1 MISSLLAYIK
11 CLEWSMKELEHL
23 QSWTTQIQSDHI
35 VLQLERAQSPT
46 WNEKVEKHL

>member
-11 CLEWSMKELEHL
+11 RLEWSMKEHL

-46 WNEKVEKHL
+46 WKEKVEKHL